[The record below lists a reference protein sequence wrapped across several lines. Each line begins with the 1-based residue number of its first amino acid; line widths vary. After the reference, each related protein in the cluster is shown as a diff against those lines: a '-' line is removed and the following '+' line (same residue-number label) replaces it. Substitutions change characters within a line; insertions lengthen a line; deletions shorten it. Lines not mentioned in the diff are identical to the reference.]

1 MALMEPVALIE
12 EAAKKAAVAWLSVPG
27 GGPDYL
33 VWTTWID
40 GALFLVSG
48 PGEQAAPGL
57 AEAGRVAVSLRGD
70 HGGRIVTWPADVST
84 VDPAGPEWTEVAPQL
99 AGKRLNASGTTDETV
114 QRWAQANVMS
124 KLTPAGEPE
133 SLPDASL
140 AAEPRPTPATRLPKR
155 PFRLH
160 RVRKVK

>member
-1 MALMEPVALIE
+1 MEPVALIE
-12 EAAKKAAVAWLSVPG
+12 EAAKKAAVAWLSVPD

-40 GALFLVSG
+40 GALFVVSG

-57 AEAGRVAVSLRGD
+57 AAAGRIEVSLRGD

-84 VDPAGPEWTEVAPQL
+84 VDPSGPEWTQVAPQL
-99 AGKRLNASGTTDETV
+99 AGKRLNAAGTTDETV
-114 QRWAQANVMS
+114 QRWASANVMS

-133 SLPDASL
+133 PLPSSSLRSFASRAL
-140 AAEPRPTPATRLPKR
+140 SNP
-155 PFRLH
+155 
-160 RVRKVK
+160 

>member
-1 MALMEPVALIE
+1 MLFMQPVALIE

-40 GALFLVSG
+40 GAFYVVSG
-48 PGEQAAPGL
+48 PDEQAAPGL
-57 AEAGRVAVSLRGD
+57 AAADRIAVSLRGD
-70 HGGRIVTWPADVST
+70 HGGRIVTWPAAVST
-84 VDPAGPEWTEVAPQL
+84 VDPSGPEWTEVAPQL

-114 QRWAQANVMS
+114 QRWAAANVMS

-133 SLPDASL
+133 PLPDASL
-140 AAEPRPTPATRLPKR
+140 AAAPRPTPATRLPKR

-160 RVRKVK
+160 RVRKPR